1 MLNINY
7 PKIERKEF
15 PNLELNLVEPI
26 HKLNLRGKNRDFFTK
41 AGKILSIMLPTE
53 SNTSAT
59 IKNISALWLSPDEWM
74 IYGKDIDKN
83 LMLSLDSEISKLNFG
98 SVTDVS
104 DQWILINMKGKNVF
118 DVLSKGS
125 PFDFNKF
132 KSTKNIVVQTLL
144 NHVDV
149 ILHQNDLN
157 NVNLFVRKSF
167 SEHLWLWINDS
178 SSFL

>member
-7 PKIERKEF
+7 PKIEKKEF
-15 PNLELNLVEPI
+15 PKLQLNLVEPI
-26 HKLNLRGKNRDFFTK
+26 YKLNLRGKSRDFFTK
-41 AGKILSIMLPTE
+41 VGKILSIMLPTE

-74 IYGKDIDKN
+74 IYGRDIDKN
-83 LMLSLDSEISKLNFG
+83 LKVSLESEISKLNIG

-104 DQWILINMKGKNVF
+104 DQWVLINLNGENVF
-118 DVLSKGS
+118 EVLSKGS

-132 KSTKNIVVQTLL
+132 KNTKNTVVQTLL

-149 ILHQNDLN
+149 ILHHSDTN
-157 NVNLFVRKSF
+157 NVDLFVRKSF

>member
-7 PKIERKEF
+7 PKIEKKEF
-15 PNLELNLVEPI
+15 PNLQLNLVEPI
-26 HKLNLRGKNRDFFTK
+26 IKLNLRGKSRDFFTK
-41 AGKILSIMLPTE
+41 VGKILSIMLPTE

-74 IYGKDIDKN
+74 IYGRDIDKN
-83 LMLSLDSEISKLNFG
+83 LKVSLESEISKLNIG

-104 DQWILINMKGKNVF
+104 DQWILINLNGENVF
-118 DVLSKGS
+118 EVLSKGS

-132 KSTKNIVVQTLL
+132 KNTKNTVVQTLL

-149 ILHQNDLN
+149 ILHHSDTN
-157 NVNLFVRKSF
+157 NVDLFVRKSF

-178 SSFL
+178 ASFL

>member
-1 MLNINY
+1 
-7 PKIERKEF
+7 
-15 PNLELNLVEPI
+15 
-26 HKLNLRGKNRDFFTK
+26 
-41 AGKILSIMLPTE
+41 MLPTE

-74 IYGKDIDKN
+74 IYGRDIDKN
-83 LMLSLDSEISKLNFG
+83 LKVSLESEISKLNIG

-104 DQWILINMKGKNVF
+104 DQWVLINLNGENVF
-118 DVLSKGS
+118 EVLSKGS

-132 KSTKNIVVQTLL
+132 KNTKNTVVQTLL

-149 ILHQNDLN
+149 ILHHSDTN
-157 NVNLFVRKSF
+157 NVDLFVRKSF

>member
-1 MLNINY
+1 
-7 PKIERKEF
+7 
-15 PNLELNLVEPI
+15 
-26 HKLNLRGKNRDFFTK
+26 
-41 AGKILSIMLPTE
+41 MLPTE
-53 SNTSAT
+53 PNTSAT

-74 IYGKDIDKN
+74 VYGKDVGKDLK
-83 LMLSLDSEISKLNFG
+83 LSLNSEITKLNLG

-104 DQWILINMKGKNVF
+104 DQWVLINMSGENVF
-118 DVLSKGS
+118 EVLSKGS

-132 KSTKNIVVQTLL
+132 KNKENVVVQTLL

-149 ILHQNDLN
+149 TLHQNDTN

-167 SEHLWLWINDS
+167 SEHVWLWINDS

>member
-7 PKIERKEF
+7 PKIEKKEF
-15 PNLELNLVEPI
+15 PKLQLNLVEPVN
-26 HKLNLRGKNRDFFTK
+26 KLNLRGKSRDFFTK
-41 AGKILSIMLPTE
+41 VGKILSIMLPTE

-74 IYGKDIDKN
+74 IYGRDIDKN
-83 LMLSLDSEISKLNFG
+83 LKVSLESEISKLNIG

-104 DQWILINMKGKNVF
+104 DQWVLINLNGENVF
-118 DVLSKGS
+118 EVLSKGS

-132 KSTKNIVVQTLL
+132 KNTKNAVVQTLL

-149 ILHQNDLN
+149 ILHHSDTN
-157 NVNLFVRKSF
+157 NVDLFVRKSF

>member
-7 PKIERKEF
+7 PKIEKKKF
-15 PNLELNLVEPI
+15 TNLELNLVEPMN
-26 HKLNLRGKNRDFFTK
+26 KLNLRGKSRDFFTK
-41 AGKILSIMLPTE
+41 VGKILSIVLPAE

-74 IYGKDIDKN
+74 VYGRDIDKN
-83 LMLSLDSEISKLNFG
+83 LKLSLESEISKQNLG

-104 DQWILINMKGKNVF
+104 DQWVLINLNGKNVF
-118 DVLSKGS
+118 EVLSKGS

-132 KSTKNIVVQTLL
+132 KNTENVVVQTLL

-149 ILHQNDLN
+149 ILHNNDTN

>member
-7 PKIERKEF
+7 PKIEKKEF
-15 PNLELNLVEPI
+15 PKLQLNLVEPVN
-26 HKLNLRGKNRDFFTK
+26 KLNLRGKSRDFFTK
-41 AGKILSIMLPTE
+41 VGKILSIMLPTE

-74 IYGKDIDKN
+74 IYGRDIDKN
-83 LMLSLDSEISKLNFG
+83 LKVSLETEISKLNIG

-104 DQWILINMKGKNVF
+104 DQWVLINLNGENVF
-118 DVLSKGS
+118 EVLSKGS

-132 KSTKNIVVQTLL
+132 KNTKNTVVQTLL

-149 ILHQNDLN
+149 ILHHSDTN
-157 NVNLFVRKSF
+157 NVDLFVRKSF

>member
-7 PKIERKEF
+7 PKIEKKEF
-15 PNLELNLVEPI
+15 TNLELNLVEPMN
-26 HKLNLRGKNRDFFTK
+26 KLNLRGKSRDFFTK
-41 AGKILSIMLPTE
+41 VGKVLSIVLPAE

-74 IYGKDIDKN
+74 VYGRDIDKN
-83 LMLSLDSEISKLNFG
+83 LKLSLESEISKLNLG

-104 DQWILINMKGKNVF
+104 DQWVLINLNGENVF
-118 DVLSKGS
+118 EVLSKGS

-132 KSTKNIVVQTLL
+132 KNTKNTVVQTLL

-149 ILHQNDLN
+149 ILHHSDTN
-157 NVNLFVRKSF
+157 NVDLFVRKSF